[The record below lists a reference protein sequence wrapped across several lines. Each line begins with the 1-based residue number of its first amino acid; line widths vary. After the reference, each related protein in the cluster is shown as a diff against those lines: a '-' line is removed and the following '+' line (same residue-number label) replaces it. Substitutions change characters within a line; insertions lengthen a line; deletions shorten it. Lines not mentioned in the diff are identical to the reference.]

1 MKKVSCKTV
10 VFLLLNLCIFTSV
23 YADEIKVVPIGK
35 AVGVKIYTD
44 GLLVVGTSEV
54 NGENVSK
61 KYGIKINDRIEKI
74 NNQLINS
81 TEEFSKTVNENPSG
95 VALSIKRDNQDILI
109 NVVPVLSEDNIYR
122 LGLWVRDSTAGI
134 GTVTYYNPQNN
145 SFAALGHGINDI
157 DTGNIL
163 SVKSGNILN
172 CDILSVSKSSKG
184 HPGEINGAFDGNT
197 IGNISINSQIGIY
210 GNMSCDEFSSDNAIP
225 VAAKE
230 QICESDAYILSDVI
244 GQKTEKYS
252 IKINKITNDSDKG
265 LIIEI
270 TDPRLIDCT
279 GGIVQGMSG
288 SPIIQNGML
297 IGAVTH
303 VFVNSPTKGYGTLAE
318 NCYLIIK
325 CRKRTRFAVRR
336 HTATLL
342 SRFDF
347 RAFRFRALWC
357 FSRIRFLLCC
367 EHCRTLRIYIWLQSR
382 FFLWH
387 LDSQIIG

>member
-1 MKKVSCKTV
+1 M
-10 VFLLLNLCIFTSV
+10 
-23 YADEIKVVPIGK
+23 
-35 AVGVKIYTD
+35 
-44 GLLVVGTSEV
+44 
-54 NGENVSK
+54 
-61 KYGIKINDRIEKI
+61 
-74 NNQLINS
+74 
-81 TEEFSKTVNENPSG
+81 
-95 VALSIKRDNQDILI
+95 
-109 NVVPVLSEDNIYR
+109 
-122 LGLWVRDSTAGI
+122 RDSTAGI

-184 HPGEINGAFDGNT
+184 HPGEINGAFDCNT

-230 QICESDAYILSDVI
+230 QICESEAYILSDVI

-288 SPIIQNGML
+288 SPIIQNDK
-297 IGAVTH
+297 IVGAVTH
-303 VFVNSPTKGYGTLAE
+303 VFVDDPTRGYGIFIEEML
-318 NCYLIIK
+318 
-325 CRKRTRFAVRR
+325 V
-336 HTATLL
+336 
-342 SRFDF
+342 
-347 RAFRFRALWC
+347 
-357 FSRIRFLLCC
+357 
-367 EHCRTLRIYIWLQSR
+367 Q
-382 FFLWH
+382 
-387 LDSQIIG
+387 

>member
-1 MKKVSCKTV
+1 MGARQYRRNRYCD
-10 VFLLLNLCIFTSV
+10 LLQSSKQQLC
-23 YADEIKVVPIGK
+23 
-35 AVGVKIYTD
+35 
-44 GLLVVGTSEV
+44 
-54 NGENVSK
+54 
-61 KYGIKINDRIEKI
+61 
-74 NNQLINS
+74 
-81 TEEFSKTVNENPSG
+81 
-95 VALSIKRDNQDILI
+95 
-109 NVVPVLSEDNIYR
+109 
-122 LGLWVRDSTAGI
+122 
-134 GTVTYYNPQNN
+134 
-145 SFAALGHGINDI
+145 GHGINDI

-210 GNMSCDEFSSDNAIP
+210 GNMSCDKFSSDNAIP

-244 GQKTEKYS
+244 GQKAEKYS

-303 VFVNSPTKGYGTLAE
+303 VFVNNPTKGYGTLAE
-318 NCYLIIK
+318 NMIDMTNTI
-325 CRKRTRFAVRR
+325 
-336 HTATLL
+336 
-342 SRFDF
+342 D
-347 RAFRFRALWC
+347 
-357 FSRIRFLLCC
+357 
-367 EHCRTLRIYIWLQSR
+367 
-382 FFLWH
+382 
-387 LDSQIIG
+387 

>member
-1 MKKVSCKTV
+1 MKKVSCKIV

-54 NGENVSK
+54 SGENVSK

-74 NNQLINS
+74 NNQLIN
-81 TEEFSKTVNENPSG
+81 KTVNENPSG

-109 NVVPVLSEDNIYR
+109 NAVPVLSEDNIYR

-157 DTGNIL
+157 DTGTILSVKSGNILNCDIL

-303 VFVNSPTKGYGTLAE
+303 VFVNNPTKGYGTLAE
-318 NCYLIIK
+318 NMIDMTNTI
-325 CRKRTRFAVRR
+325 
-336 HTATLL
+336 
-342 SRFDF
+342 D
-347 RAFRFRALWC
+347 
-357 FSRIRFLLCC
+357 
-367 EHCRTLRIYIWLQSR
+367 
-382 FFLWH
+382 
-387 LDSQIIG
+387 